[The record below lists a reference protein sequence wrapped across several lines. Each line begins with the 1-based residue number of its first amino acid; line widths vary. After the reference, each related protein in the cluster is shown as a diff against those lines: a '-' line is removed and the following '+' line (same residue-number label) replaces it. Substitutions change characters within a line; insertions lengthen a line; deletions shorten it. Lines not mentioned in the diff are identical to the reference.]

1 MAAFKTLDDLQAA
14 GAARGLRVLVR
25 LDLNVPMRDGR
36 VTDQT
41 RIMRAAPTVAELA
54 ANGARVVVLSHFGR
68 PGGRAQKDLSLEP
81 LAEAL
86 AEALGRPV
94 GFSPDCIGAAAE
106 AAVGAL
112 ADGGVRTTPSALASE
127 VAAPP
132 QPTRPPSNATTTRP
146 PTTATGARRRDTIM
160 ELLP

>member
-68 PGGRAQKDLSLEP
+68 PGGRAP
-81 LAEAL
+81 
-86 AEALGRPV
+86 GPV
-94 GFSPDCIGAAAE
+94 E
-106 AAVGAL
+106 E
-112 ADGGVRTTPSALASE
+112 ASE
-127 VAAPP
+127 AFAPP
-132 QPTRPPSNATTTRP
+132 PRPGRARGRAPAGERAERRP
-146 PTTATGARRRDTIM
+146 GADAVLAGGRS
-160 ELLP
+160 